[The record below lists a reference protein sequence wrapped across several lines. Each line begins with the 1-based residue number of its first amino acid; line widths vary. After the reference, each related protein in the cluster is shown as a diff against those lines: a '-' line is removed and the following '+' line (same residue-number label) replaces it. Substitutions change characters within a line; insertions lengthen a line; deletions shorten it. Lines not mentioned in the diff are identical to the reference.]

1 MEKVEA
7 IGHEI
12 EALSE
17 EELEEFRRWFAAFDA
32 DAWDRQMEAD
42 ARAGRLE
49 FLAEEALEDVRTGK
63 VTEL

>member
-42 ARAGRLE
+42 ARAGRLD
-49 FLAEEALEDVRTGK
+49 FLAEEALEDMRTGK

>member
-1 MEKVEA
+1 MDKVEA

-17 EELEEFRRWFAAFDA
+17 KELEEFRRWFAAFDA

-42 ARAGRLE
+42 ARAGRLD
-49 FLAEEALEDVRTGK
+49 FLAEEALEDMRTGK

>member
-42 ARAGRLE
+42 ARAGRLD